1 MKIEKTSCPYC
12 GASLKLAP
20 GQKTAEC
27 EYCGNSV
34 LITNAESAPYE
45 ADSAIKN
52 RHFSEIPENRNKA
65 IPKTKSNIL
74 RKHTLFPPPGFRT
87 RNIVHMI
94 TAVIG
99 YLFILCVALN
109 MESFLDTVFFTIAS
123 LSTVDICT
131 GWTGAYARLAGLSSP
146 NSLVRIGMK
155 VLWSIVIFIAWIVI
169 MVILEE
175 FLT

>member
-1 MKIEKTSCPYC
+1 MKIEKTTCPYC
-12 GASLKLAP
+12 GASLRLAP

-34 LITNAESAPYE
+34 LITNAEPAPYGAGS
-45 ADSAIKN
+45 ADQNQPSSKT
-52 RHFSEIPENRNKA
+52 PESRNKP
-65 IPKTKSNIL
+65 IKGSMENVI
-74 RKHTLFPPPGFRT
+74 RKQGLFPPPGFRT

-99 YLFILCVALN
+99 YLFILCVAFN
-109 MESFLDTVFFTIAS
+109 MESFLDTVFFTVAS
-123 LSTVDICT
+123 LSAVDICT

-146 NSLVRIGMK
+146 NPLVRIAMK
-155 VLWSIVIFIAWIVI
+155 VLWSTVIFIAWIVI
-169 MVILEE
+169 MVILQE